1 MIVRLADWGL
11 MSEGQEN
18 LRTTE
23 VDLGGLV
30 SVLATHLYSTPLV
43 ALRELV
49 QNAHDSHTRRR
60 LEDPQGAA
68 GHRPRIRVRADA
80 AARTLAI
87 EDTGAGLTEPEIH
100 AYLATVGTGYTRL
113 LREVTGNEELIG
125 AFGLGF
131 LSAFSVAEEVTVT
144 TTSHREPALGHRY
157 RSRGGEQ
164 YSVEPVPARPQP
176 GTVVELTLRPEH
188 AHLADEDALR
198 EVLGRYC
205 VLLSVPVHVGDDE
218 QPVNGIRVPWRE
230 QVPPIAPGR
239 LHAARMEFAAAFGRR
254 FEPLTVFPFEAA
266 GGGAE
271 AIGLLWVQDGA
282 TYGSSD
288 NRDLA
293 VYLRGMLLADD
304 ARDLL
309 PSWAGFIGGVVESNR
324 LTPTASRE
332 DLQRDEHYRAL
343 QRALADAIVDGLYET
358 ARLHPA
364 AWRRILAR
372 HGQDLLGAALC
383 DERLF
388 TLLADDVPVPTS
400 QGDLT
405 AGALRAAGQGA
416 VHVALGSGGGF
427 EEMLYRA
434 MQVPIA
440 RGDRYAVLPFL
451 RRYAQ
456 LRDCRI
462 VELGSADG
470 NRELFRDPE
479 QPLPAE
485 ELGWLSAAL
494 AEPGEQVVPARFEP
508 PGLPLVL
515 VPDREAEL
523 KARIEDD
530 QADARIPSAAL
541 RLARAFTA
549 RTDGTVR
556 ARLYLNTASPAVQDL
571 LRAYRAGHTGSTT
584 AAALLR
590 SIKVIMAAAGAT
602 GSAGG
607 DLGAALAGVGTA
619 VAALTAP
626 PAEGLSAGLDR
637 LLDDSRPD
645 GGPQHGGPQ
654 NGGARQEGPW
664 HDGSQHEQGE
674 GA

>member
-1 MIVRLADWGL
+1 
-11 MSEGQEN
+11 MSEGLRPDPAPAEE

-60 LEDPQGAA
+60 LEDPQGA
-68 GHRPRIRVRADA
+68 HRPLIRVRGDA
-80 AARTLAI
+80 ARALVSI

-113 LREVTGNEELIG
+113 LREVTGNDELIG

-131 LSAFSVAEEVTVT
+131 LSAFSVAREVTVT
-144 TTSHREPALGHRY
+144 TTSHREPDLGHRY

-164 YSVEPVPARPQP
+164 YSVEPVAARPTP
-176 GTVVELTLRPEH
+176 GTVVELALKPEH
-188 AHLADEDALR
+188 AHLADEYALR
-198 EVLGRYC
+198 EVLARYC
-205 VLLSVPVHVGDDE
+205 VLLPIPVHVGEDE
-218 QPVNGIRVPWRE
+218 QPVNNVPVPWR
-230 QVPPIAPGR
+230 QPVPGDQYE
-239 LHAARMEFAAAFGRR
+239 ARMRFATTFGRR
-254 FEPLTVFPFEAA
+254 FEPLTAFPVDPVD
-266 GGGAE
+266 GGTD
-271 AIGLLWVQDGA
+271 AIGLLWVQDGG

-288 NRDLA
+288 NRDLS
-293 VYLRGMLLADD
+293 VHLRGMLLAED

-309 PSWAGFIGGVVESNR
+309 PGWAGFIGGVIESSR

-332 DLQRDEHYRAL
+332 DLQRDDHYRAL
-343 QRALADAIVDGLYET
+343 QQTLTDAIVAGLHET
-358 ARLHPA
+358 ARLRPA

-383 DERLF
+383 DDRLF

-405 AGALRAAGQGA
+405 AGALRAASEGGAGGGA

-451 RRYAQ
+451 RRYCQ
-456 LRDCRI
+456 LRGCRI
-462 VELGSADG
+462 VELGSASG

-479 QPLPAE
+479 RPLPAE
-485 ELGWLSAAL
+485 EGAWLCAAL
-494 AEPGEQVVPARFEP
+494 ADEGEQLVPARFDP

-549 RTDGTVR
+549 RTDGEVR
-556 ARLYLNTASPAVQDL
+556 ARLYLNLASPAVQDL
-571 LRAYRAGHTGSTT
+571 LTAYRAGHTGSAT
-584 AAALLR
+584 AAGLLR
-590 SIKVIMAAAGAT
+590 SLKVIMATAS

-607 DLGAALAGVGTA
+607 DLTAALAGIGTA
-619 VAALTAP
+619 VSALTAAVP
-626 PAEGLSAGLDR
+626 AGLPAVP
-637 LLDDSRPD
+637 DSPGPLSD
-645 GGPQHGGPQ
+645 GEP
-654 NGGARQEGPW
+654 A
-664 HDGSQHEQGE
+664 
-674 GA
+674 

>member
-1 MIVRLADWGL
+1 
-11 MSEGQEN
+11 MSEGAPPEPTPAED

-30 SVLATHLYSTPLV
+30 NVLATHLYSTPLV

-49 QNAHDSHTRRR
+49 QNAHDSHTRRL
-60 LEDPQGAA
+60 LEDPDGD
-68 GHRPRIRVRADA
+68 HRPLIRVRGDA
-80 AARTLAI
+80 ARRTVAI

-100 AYLATVGTGYTRL
+100 AYLATVGTGYTRM
-113 LREVTGNEELIG
+113 LRDLTGNQELIG

-131 LSAFSVAEEVTVT
+131 LSAFSVADEVVVT
-144 TTSHREPALGHRY
+144 TTSHREPQLGHRY

-164 YSVEPVPARPQP
+164 YQVDPVPARPRP
-176 GTVVELTLRPEH
+176 GTVVELTLKAEH

-205 VLLSVPVHVGDDE
+205 VLLPIPVYVGDDE
-218 QPVNGIRVPWRE
+218 QAVNSVEVPWRGTGR
-230 QVPPIAPGR
+230 PATDPAPDE
-239 LHAARMEFAAAFGRR
+239 HAARMRFATAFGRR
-254 FEPLTVFPFEAA
+254 FEPLTAFPVDPVE
-266 GGGAE
+266 GGTD
-271 AIGLLWVQDGA
+271 AIGLLWVQDGG

-293 VYLRGMLLADD
+293 VYLRGMLLAED

-343 QRALADAIVDGLYET
+343 QRTLTDAIVDGLYET
-358 ARLHPA
+358 ARLRPA
-364 AWRRILAR
+364 AWRRILTR

-405 AGALRAAGQGA
+405 AGALRAMGGGA

-434 MQVPIA
+434 MRVPIA

-456 LRDCRI
+456 LRGCRL
-462 VELGSADG
+462 VELGSEHGD
-470 NRELFRDPE
+470 RELFRDPE
-479 QPLPAE
+479 RPLPAGE
-485 ELGWLSAAL
+485 AAWLAGAL
-494 AEPGEQVVPARFEP
+494 ADEGEQLVPARFDP

-549 RTDGTVR
+549 RTDGEVR
-556 ARLYLNTASPAVQDL
+556 ARLYLNLSCPAVLDL
-571 LRAYRAGHTGSTT
+571 LAAYRTGHTGSAT
-584 AAALLR
+584 AAGLLR
-590 SIKVIMAAAGAT
+590 SLKVIMAAASA
-602 GSAGG
+602 GSADSSGG
-607 DLGAALAGVGTA
+607 DLTAALSGIGTA
-619 VAALTAP
+619 VSALTAAVP
-626 PAEGLSAGLDR
+626 VGLPDVPDTLDA
-637 LLDDSRPD
+637 LS
-645 GGPQHGGPQ
+645 
-654 NGGARQEGPW
+654 E
-664 HDGSQHEQGE
+664 ET
-674 GA
+674 

>member
-1 MIVRLADWGL
+1 
-11 MSEGQEN
+11 MSEGLQPGREPDRD

-30 SVLATHLYSTPLV
+30 GVLATHLYSTPLV

-49 QNAHDSHTRRR
+49 QNAHDSHIRRR
-60 LEDPQGAA
+60 LEDPDSTV
-68 GHRPRIRVRADA
+68 RPVIRVRGDA
-80 AARTLAI
+80 ERRTVAI

-113 LREVTGNEELIG
+113 LREVTGDQSLIG

-131 LSAFSVAEEVTVT
+131 LSAFSVAEEVAVT
-144 TTSHREPALGHRY
+144 TTSHREPAAGHRY

-164 YSVEPVPARPQP
+164 YSVEAVAPRPVP
-176 GTVVELTLRPEH
+176 GTVVELLLKPEH
-188 AHLADEDALR
+188 AHLADEYALR
-198 EVLGRYC
+198 EALARYC
-205 VLLSVPVHVGDDE
+205 ALLPIPVHVGDDPT
-218 QPVNGIRVPWRE
+218 PVNDVPVPWRQE
-230 QVPPIAPGR
+230 VPGDP
-239 LHAARMEFAAAFGRR
+239 HTARMRFATAFGRR
-254 FEPLTVFPFEAA
+254 FEPLTAFPVTPVDGTTDAV
-266 GGGAE
+266 
-271 AIGLLWVQDGA
+271 GLLWVQDGG

-288 NRDLA
+288 NRDLS
-293 VYLRGMLLADD
+293 VYLRGMLLSED

-309 PSWAGFIGGVVESNR
+309 PSWAGFIGGVIESTR

-343 QRALADAIVDGLYET
+343 QQALADAVVDGLYET

-383 DERLF
+383 DDRLF

-405 AGALRAAGQGA
+405 AGALRAAGGGA

-451 RRYAQ
+451 RRYAR

-462 VELGSADG
+462 VELGSESG

-479 QPLPAE
+479 RPLPAE
-485 ELGWLSAAL
+485 EAAWLSAAL
-494 AEPGEQVVPARFEP
+494 TDQGEQLVPARFDP

-530 QADARIPSAAL
+530 QADARIPTAAL

-549 RTDGTVR
+549 KTDGTVK
-556 ARLYLNTASPAVQDL
+556 ARLYLNLASPAVEQL
-571 LRAYRAGHTGSTT
+571 LTAYRTGHTGSTT
-584 AAALLR
+584 AAGLLR
-590 SIKVIMAAAGAT
+590 SLKVIMAAAS
-602 GSAGG
+602 GSSGSSGG
-607 DLGAALAGVGTA
+607 DLTAALAGVGTA
-619 VAALTAP
+619 VAALTAAVP
-626 PAEGLSAGLDR
+626 EGLSVV
-637 LLDDSRPD
+637 PD
-645 GGPQHGGPQ
+645 TLSGSG
-654 NGGARQEGPW
+654 R
-664 HDGSQHEQGE
+664 HDALQGE
-674 GA
+674 GTA

>member
-1 MIVRLADWGL
+1 
-11 MSEGQEN
+11 MSEGVQPVQPEPTPAEE

-30 SVLATHLYSTPLV
+30 NVLATHLYSTPLV

-49 QNAHDSHTRRR
+49 QNAHDSHTRRL
-60 LEDPQGAA
+60 LEDPDGD
-68 GHRPRIRVRADA
+68 HRPQIRVRADA
-80 AARTLAI
+80 ARRTVSI

-100 AYLATVGTGYTRL
+100 SYLATVGTGYTRM
-113 LREVTGNEELIG
+113 LRELTGNQELIG

-131 LSAFSVAEEVTVT
+131 LSAFSVSDEVTVT
-144 TTSHREPALGHRY
+144 TTSHLCIRD
-157 RSRGGEQ
+157 
-164 YSVEPVPARPQP
+164 RPRP
-176 GTVVELTLRPEH
+176 GTVVELALKAEH
-188 AHLADEDALR
+188 SHLADEDNLR
-198 EVLGRYC
+198 DVLGRYC
-205 VLLSVPVHVGDDE
+205 VLLPIPVYVGEDE
-218 QPVNGIRVPWRE
+218 QPVNSVEVPWRQ
-230 QVPPIAPGR
+230 QVEGDQ
-239 LHAARMEFAAAFGRR
+239 HAARMRFATAFGRR
-254 FEPLTVFPFEAA
+254 FEPLTAFPVHPVD
-266 GGGAE
+266 GATD
-271 AIGLLWVQDGA
+271 AIGLLWVQDGG

-293 VYLRGMLLADD
+293 VYLRGMLLAED

-309 PSWAGFIGGVVESNR
+309 PGWAGFIGGVVESSR

-343 QRALADAIVDGLYET
+343 QKALTDAIVDGLYET
-358 ARLHPA
+358 ARLRPA
-364 AWRRILAR
+364 AWRRILTR

-383 DERLF
+383 DDRLF

-405 AGALRAAGQGA
+405 AGALRAAGGGA

-434 MQVPIA
+434 MRVPIA

-456 LRDCRI
+456 LRGCRL
-462 VELGSADG
+462 VELGSEQG

-479 QPLPAE
+479 RPLPQE
-485 ELGWLSAAL
+485 ESAWLAGAL
-494 AEPGEQVVPARFEP
+494 ADPGEQLVPARFDP

-549 RTDGTVR
+549 RTDGEVK
-556 ARLYLNTASPAVQDL
+556 ARLYLNLACPAVQDL
-571 LRAYRAGHTGSTT
+571 LTAYRTGHTGSAT
-584 AAALLR
+584 AAGLLR
-590 SIKVIMAAAGAT
+590 SLKVIMAAASSGPAE
-602 GSAGG
+602 G
-607 DLGAALAGVGTA
+607 DLTAALSGVGTA
-619 VAALTAP
+619 VSALTAAVP
-626 PAEGLSAGLDR
+626 AGLPDVP
-637 LLDDSRPD
+637 DSP
-645 GGPQHGGPQ
+645 GFL
-654 NGGARQEGPW
+654 
-664 HDGSQHEQGE
+664 SGE
-674 GA
+674 A

>member
-1 MIVRLADWGL
+1 
-11 MSEGQEN
+11 MSVGHEGQDPDRAPAN
-18 LRTTE
+18 GPANDPAPGRLRTTE

-30 SVLATHLYSTPLV
+30 GVLATHLYSTPLV

-60 LEDPQGAA
+60 LEDPAGAA
-68 GHRPRIRVRADA
+68 AATPLIRVRGDA
-80 AARTLAI
+80 AARTVTI

-113 LREVTGNEELIG
+113 LREVTGSEELIG

-131 LSAFSVAEEVTVT
+131 LSAFSVADEVTVT
-144 TTSHREPALGHRY
+144 TTSHREPTRGHRY

-164 YSVEPVPARPQP
+164 YQVEPTDPRPVP
-176 GTVVELTLRPEH
+176 GTVVELALKPEH
-188 AHLADEDALR
+188 AHLADEQALR
-198 EVLGRYC
+198 GVLTRYC
-205 VLLSVPVHVGDDE
+205 VLLGVPVHVGDDAR
-218 QPVNGIRVPWRE
+218 PVNDVPVPWRE
-230 QVPPIAPGR
+230 R
-239 LHAARMEFAAAFGRR
+239 LPAERRHAARMAFATAFGRR
-254 FEPLTVFPFEAA
+254 FEPLTAFPFGPVEGSDAV
-266 GGGAE
+266 
-271 AIGLLWVQDGA
+271 GLLWVQDGG

-309 PSWAGFIGGVVESNR
+309 PGWAGFVGGVVESNR

-343 QRALADAIVDGLYET
+343 QRALAEAVVDGLYET

-405 AGALRAAGQGA
+405 AGALRAAGNGA

-434 MQVPIA
+434 MRVPIA

-451 RRYAQ
+451 RRYAE
-456 LRDCRI
+456 LRGCRL
-462 VELGSADG
+462 VELGGESG
-470 NRELFRDPE
+470 NRALFREPE
-479 QPLPAE
+479 RPLPAE
-485 ELGWLSAAL
+485 ETAWLAAAL
-494 AEPGEQVVPARFEP
+494 ADREELLVPARFDP

-549 RTDGTVR
+549 RTEGTVK
-556 ARLYLNTASPAVQDL
+556 ARLYLNTGSPAVQDL
-571 LRAYRAGHTGSTT
+571 LTAYRSGHTGSAT
-584 AAALLR
+584 AAGLLR
-590 SIKVIMAAAGAT
+590 SLKVIMAAAAGPT
-602 GSAGG
+602 GG
-607 DLGAALAGVGTA
+607 DLAAALAGVGTA

-626 PAEGLSAGLDR
+626 AVPTGVLPADLAGLFGTEPSDPPESA
-637 LLDDSRPD
+637 DPS
-645 GGPQHGGPQ
+645 GP
-654 NGGARQEGPW
+654 R
-664 HDGSQHEQGE
+664 GE
-674 GA
+674 SA

>member
-1 MIVRLADWGL
+1 
-11 MSEGQEN
+11 MSEGAPSEPARADD

-30 SVLATHLYSTPLV
+30 NVLATHLYSTPLV

-49 QNAHDSHTRRR
+49 QNAHDSHTRRF
-60 LEDPQGAA
+60 LEDPDGALA
-68 GHRPRIRVRADA
+68 DGSRPVIRVRADG
-80 AARTLAI
+80 ARRTVSI

-100 AYLATVGTGYTRL
+100 AYLATVGTGYTRM
-113 LREVTGNEELIG
+113 LRELTGNQELIG

-131 LSAFSVAEEVTVT
+131 LSAFSVADEVTVT
-144 TTSHREPALGHRY
+144 TTSHREPHLGHRY

-164 YSVEPVPARPQP
+164 YRVEPVPARPRP
-176 GTVVELTLRPEH
+176 GTVVELALKPEH
-188 AHLADEDALR
+188 GHLADEHALR

-205 VLLSVPVHVGDDE
+205 VLLPIPVHVGDDE
-218 QPVNGIRVPWRE
+218 QPVNAVPVPWR
-230 QVPPIAPGR
+230 QSPPGDPYE
-239 LHAARMEFAAAFGRR
+239 ARMGFATAFGRR
-254 FEPLTVFPFEAA
+254 FEPLTAFPVHPVE
-266 GGGAE
+266 GATD
-271 AIGLLWVQDGA
+271 AVGLLWVQDGG

-293 VYLRGMLLADD
+293 VYLRGMLLAED

-332 DLQRDEHYRAL
+332 DLQRDDHYRAL

-358 ARLHPA
+358 ARLRPA

-405 AGALRAAGQGA
+405 AGALRAAGGGA

-434 MQVPIA
+434 MRVPIA

-456 LRDCRI
+456 LRGCRL
-462 VELGSADG
+462 VELGSEHGDRA
-470 NRELFRDPE
+470 LFRDPE
-479 QPLPAE
+479 RPLPAE
-485 ELGWLSAAL
+485 EAAWLAGAL
-494 AEPGEQVVPARFEP
+494 ADRGEQLVPARFDP

-549 RTDGTVR
+549 RTDGEVR
-556 ARLYLNTASPAVQDL
+556 ARLYLNLDCPAVRDL
-571 LRAYRAGHTGSTT
+571 LAAYRAGHTGSAT
-584 AAALLR
+584 AAGLLR
-590 SIKVIMAAAGAT
+590 SLKVIMAAAGSA
-602 GSAGG
+602 GSAGSSGG
-607 DLGAALAGVGTA
+607 DLTAALAGVGTA
-619 VAALTAP
+619 VSALTAAVP
-626 PAEGLSAGLDR
+626 AGLPDVPESPGT
-637 LLDDSRPD
+637 LPD
-645 GGPQHGGPQ
+645 GP
-654 NGGARQEGPW
+654 
-664 HDGSQHEQGE
+664 
-674 GA
+674 

>member
-1 MIVRLADWGL
+1 MSDGL
-11 MSEGQEN
+11 PPAAGTGGSDAEFPSEEN

-30 SVLATHLYSTPLV
+30 GVLATHLYSTPLV

-49 QNAHDSHTRRR
+49 QNAHDSHTRRK
-60 LEDPQGAA
+60 LEDLESDY
-68 GHRPRIRVRADA
+68 RPLIRVSGDP
-80 AARTLAI
+80 ARRTVAI
-87 EDTGAGLTEPEIH
+87 EDNGAGLTEPEIH
-100 AYLATVGTGYTRL
+100 AYLATVGTGYTRM
-113 LREVTGNEELIG
+113 LRELTGNQDLIG

-144 TTSHREPALGHRY
+144 TASHREPALAHTY

-164 YSVEPVPARPQP
+164 YTVEPAPPRAAA
-176 GTVVELTLRPEH
+176 GTVVSLRLKPEH
-188 AHLADEDALR
+188 AHLADEFALR
-198 EVLGRYC
+198 EVLARYC
-205 VLLSVPVHVGDDE
+205 VLLPIPVYVGEDDK
-218 QPVNGIRVPWRE
+218 PVNDVAVPWR
-230 QVPPIAPGR
+230 QDLPGSPY
-239 LHAARMEFAAAFGRR
+239 LHRMRFAGAFARS
-254 FEPLTVFPFEAA
+254 FEPLTAFPVNPVEGSTDAV
-266 GGGAE
+266 
-271 AIGLLWVQDGA
+271 GLLWVQDGG
-282 TYGSSD
+282 TYGSTD

-309 PSWAGFIGGVVESNR
+309 PKWAGFIGGVVESTR

-343 QRALADAIVDGLYET
+343 QQALTDAIVEGLYET
-358 ARLHPA
+358 ARLQPA

-383 DERLF
+383 DDRLF
-388 TLLADDVPVPTS
+388 SLLADDVPVPTS
-400 QGDLT
+400 QGELT
-405 AGALRAAGQGA
+405 AGALRAAGEGA

-462 VELGSADG
+462 VELGSESG
-470 NRELFRDPE
+470 NRELFRAPDF
-479 QPLPAE
+479 PLPAE
-485 ELGWLSAAL
+485 EARWLAGAL
-494 AEPGEQVVPARFEP
+494 AEDGEQLVPARFEP
-508 PGLPLVL
+508 YGLPLVL

-549 RTDGTVR
+549 RTDGEVK
-556 ARLYLNTASPAVQDL
+556 ARLYLNLASPAVCDL
-571 LRAYRAGHTGSTT
+571 LAAYRSGHTGAAT
-584 AAALLR
+584 AAGLLR
-590 SIKVIMAAAGAT
+590 SLKVIMAAAA
-602 GSAGG
+602 GSPNG
-607 DLGAALAGVGTA
+607 DLGAALAGISTA
-619 VAALTAP
+619 VAALTAAVP
-626 PAEGLSAGLDR
+626 SDGLSAVP
-637 LLDDSRPD
+637 DSISD
-645 GGPQHGGPQ
+645 TPQGDE
-654 NGGARQEGPW
+654 R
-664 HDGSQHEQGE
+664 
-674 GA
+674 

>member
-1 MIVRLADWGL
+1 
-11 MSEGQEN
+11 MSEGAPTEPTPTEPTPTEPTPAED

-30 SVLATHLYSTPLV
+30 NVLATHLYSTPLV

-49 QNAHDSHTRRR
+49 QNAHDSHTRRF
-60 LEDPQGAA
+60 LEDPDGE
-68 GHRPRIRVRADA
+68 HRPRIRVRADA
-80 AARTLAI
+80 IRRTVAI

-100 AYLATVGTGYTRL
+100 AYLATVGTGYTRM
-113 LREVTGNEELIG
+113 LRELTGNQELIG

-131 LSAFSVAEEVTVT
+131 LSAFSVADEVTVT
-144 TTSHREPALGHRY
+144 TTSHREPQLGHRY

-164 YSVEPVPARPQP
+164 YQVDPVPARPEP
-176 GTVVELTLRPEH
+176 GTVVELALKAEH
-188 AHLADEDALR
+188 AHLADEHALR

-205 VLLSVPVHVGDDE
+205 VLLPIPVYVGDDD
-218 QPVNGIRVPWRE
+218 QPVNAVQVPWR
-230 QVPPIAPGR
+230 QNPDGDQY
-239 LHAARMEFAAAFGRR
+239 AARMRFATAFGRR
-254 FEPLTVFPFEAA
+254 FEPLTAFPVLPVQGKGAVPGEGAA
-266 GGGAE
+266 EGGTDAV
-271 AIGLLWVQDGA
+271 GLLWVQDGG

-293 VYLRGMLLADD
+293 VYLRGMLLAED

-309 PSWAGFIGGVVESNR
+309 PSWAGFIGGVVESSR

-343 QRALADAIVDGLYET
+343 QKALTDAIVDGLYET
-358 ARLHPA
+358 ARLRPA
-364 AWRRILAR
+364 VWRRILTR
-372 HGQDLLGAALC
+372 HGQELLGAALC
-383 DERLF
+383 DDRLF

-405 AGALRAAGQGA
+405 AGALRASGGGA

-434 MQVPIA
+434 MRVPIA

-456 LRDCRI
+456 LRGCRL
-462 VELGSADG
+462 VELGSEQG

-479 QPLPAE
+479 RPLPAE
-485 ELGWLSAAL
+485 ESAWLAGAL
-494 AEPGEQVVPARFEP
+494 ADPGEQLVPARFDP

-549 RTDGTVR
+549 RTDGEVK
-556 ARLYLNTASPAVQDL
+556 ARLYLNLDCPAVRDL
-571 LRAYRAGHTGSTT
+571 LAAYRTGHTGSAT
-584 AAALLR
+584 AAGLLR
-590 SIKVIMAAAGAT
+590 SLKVIMAAAST
-602 GSAGG
+602 GPAEG
-607 DLGAALAGVGTA
+607 DLGAALAGIGTA
-619 VAALTAP
+619 VSALTAAVP
-626 PAEGLSAGLDR
+626 AGLPDVP
-637 LLDDSRPD
+637 DSPGAL
-645 GGPQHGGPQ
+645 GGD
-654 NGGARQEGPW
+654 A
-664 HDGSQHEQGE
+664 
-674 GA
+674 

>member
-1 MIVRLADWGL
+1 
-11 MSEGQEN
+11 MSEGAPTEPTPADD

-30 SVLATHLYSTPLV
+30 NVLATHLYSTPLV

-49 QNAHDSHTRRR
+49 QNAHDSHTRRL
-60 LEDPQGAA
+60 LEDPDGD
-68 GHRPRIRVRADA
+68 HHPLIRVRADA
-80 AARTLAI
+80 ARRTIAI

-100 AYLATVGTGYTRL
+100 SYLATVGTGYTRM
-113 LREVTGNEELIG
+113 LRELTGNQELIG

-131 LSAFSVAEEVTVT
+131 LSAFSVADEVTVT
-144 TTSHREPALGHRY
+144 TTSHREPTLGHRY
-157 RSRGGEQ
+157 RSRGGEH
-164 YSVEPVPARPQP
+164 YRVEPVPARPRP
-176 GTVVELTLRPEH
+176 GTVVELALKAEH
-188 AHLADEDALR
+188 AHLADEHTLR

-205 VLLSVPVHVGDDE
+205 VLLPIPVFVGEDE
-218 QPVNGIRVPWRE
+218 EPVNAVQVPWR
-230 QVPPIAPGR
+230 QDVPGDR
-239 LHAARMEFAAAFGRR
+239 HAARMAFAAAFGRR
-254 FEPLTVFPFEAA
+254 FEPLTAFPVLSVPAEGAGEAA
-266 GGGAE
+266 TDAV
-271 AIGLLWVQDGA
+271 GLLWVQDGGS
-282 TYGSSD
+282 YGSSD

-293 VYLRGMLLADD
+293 VYLRGMLLAED

-309 PSWAGFIGGVVESNR
+309 PGWAGFIGGVVESSR

-343 QRALADAIVDGLYET
+343 QRALTDAVVDGLYET
-358 ARLHPA
+358 ARLRPA
-364 AWRRILAR
+364 AWRRILTR

-405 AGALRAAGQGA
+405 AGGLRAAGGGA

-434 MQVPIA
+434 MRVPIA

-451 RRYAQ
+451 RRYAR
-456 LRDCRI
+456 LRGCRV
-462 VELGSADG
+462 VELGSEQG

-479 QPLPAE
+479 RPLPPE
-485 ELGWLSAAL
+485 EAAWLSGAL
-494 AEPGEQVVPARFEP
+494 ADPGERLVPARFDP

-530 QADARIPSAAL
+530 RADARIPSAAL

-549 RTDGTVR
+549 RTDGEVR
-556 ARLYLNTASPAVQDL
+556 ARLYLNLDCPAVRDL
-571 LRAYRAGHTGSTT
+571 LTAYRAGHTGSAT
-584 AAALLR
+584 AAGLLR
-590 SIKVIMAAAGAT
+590 SLKVIMAAASA
-602 GSAGG
+602 GSAEG
-607 DLGAALAGVGTA
+607 DLGAALAGIGTA
-619 VAALTAP
+619 VSALTAAVP
-626 PAEGLSAGLDR
+626 AGLPDVPDSPGALR
-637 LLDDSRPD
+637 DD
-645 GGPQHGGPQ
+645 
-654 NGGARQEGPW
+654 A
-664 HDGSQHEQGE
+664 
-674 GA
+674 

>member
-1 MIVRLADWGL
+1 

-60 LEDPQGAA
+60 LEDPAGAA
-68 GHRPRIRVRADA
+68 GHRPRITVTGDP
-80 AARTLAI
+80 ARRSIAI

-113 LREVTGNEELIG
+113 LREVTGNQELIG

-144 TTSHREPALGHRY
+144 TTSHREPGLGHRY

-164 YSVEPVPARPQP
+164 YTVDPVPARPQP
-176 GTVVELTLRPEH
+176 GTVVELVLKPEH
-188 AHLADEDALR
+188 AQLADEAALR
-198 EVLGRYC
+198 EVLSRYC
-205 VLLSVPVHVGDDE
+205 VLLPVPVHVGDDE
-218 QPVNGIRVPWRE
+218 QAVNSVPVPWRE
-230 QVPPIAPGR
+230 PLPEGDPHQ
-239 LHAARMEFAAAFGRR
+239 ARMEFAGAFGRR
-254 FEPLTVFPFEAA
+254 YEPLTAFPLRPADEATDA
-266 GGGAE
+266 V
-271 AIGLLWVQDGA
+271 GLLWVQGGGS
-282 TYGSSD
+282 YGSSD

-293 VYLRGMLLADD
+293 VYLRGMLLAED

-343 QRALADAIVDGLYET
+343 QRALTEAVIDGLYET

-372 HGQDLLGAALC
+372 HGEALLGAALC
-383 DERLF
+383 DDRLL

-405 AGALRAAGQGA
+405 AGALRAAGSGA

-451 RRYAQ
+451 RRYAL

-462 VELGSADG
+462 VELGSESG

-485 ELGWLSAAL
+485 EARWLAAAL
-494 AEPGEQVVPARFEP
+494 ADEGEQLVPARFDP

-556 ARLYLNTASPAVQDL
+556 ARLYLNTAAPAVHDL
-571 LRAYRAGHTGSTT
+571 LRAYREGHTGAAT
-584 AAALLR
+584 AAGLLR
-590 SIKVIMAAAGAT
+590 SLKVIMAAAGPD
-602 GSAGG
+602 GRAGT
-607 DLGAALAGVGTA
+607 DLSAALAGIGTA

-626 PAEGLSAGLDR
+626 AAALSVDLGR
-637 LLDDSRPD
+637 LLQEPQGGSGED
-645 GGPQHGGPQ
+645 GE
-654 NGGARQEGPW
+654 R
-664 HDGSQHEQGE
+664 
-674 GA
+674 

>member
-1 MIVRLADWGL
+1 
-11 MSEGQEN
+11 MSEGAPTEPTPTEPTPAEPTPADGV
-18 LRTTE
+18 RTTE

-30 SVLATHLYSTPLV
+30 NVLATHLYSTPLV

-49 QNAHDSHTRRR
+49 QNAHDSHTRRL
-60 LEDPQGAA
+60 LEDPDGE
-68 GHRPRIRVRADA
+68 HRPRIRVRADA
-80 AARTLAI
+80 ARRTVAI

-100 AYLATVGTGYTRL
+100 AYLATVGTGYTRM
-113 LREVTGNEELIG
+113 LRELTGNQELIG

-131 LSAFSVAEEVTVT
+131 LSAFSVADEVTVT
-144 TTSHREPALGHRY
+144 TTSHREPRLGHRY

-164 YSVEPVPARPQP
+164 YQVDPAPARPEP
-176 GTVVELTLRPEH
+176 GTVVELALKAEH
-188 AHLADEDALR
+188 AHLADEHALR

-205 VLLSVPVHVGDDE
+205 VLLPVPVYVGDDE
-218 QPVNGIRVPWRE
+218 RPVNAVQVPWR
-230 QVPPIAPGR
+230 QRVDGDQ
-239 LHAARMEFAAAFGRR
+239 HAARMRFATAFGRR
-254 FEPLTVFPFEAA
+254 FEPLTAFPVLPVQGDGPGDGPSDGATDGPA
-266 GGGAE
+266 GSATDGPSGGATD
-271 AIGLLWVQDGA
+271 AVGLLWVQDGGS
-282 TYGSSD
+282 YGSSD

-293 VYLRGMLLADD
+293 VYLRGMLLAED

-309 PSWAGFIGGVVESNR
+309 PGWAGFIGGVIESSR

-343 QRALADAIVDGLYET
+343 QRALADAVVDGLYET
-358 ARLHPA
+358 ARLRPA
-364 AWRRILAR
+364 VWRRILTR
-372 HGQDLLGAALC
+372 HGQELLGAALC
-383 DERLF
+383 DDRLF

-405 AGALRAAGQGA
+405 AGGLRAAGGGA

-434 MQVPIA
+434 MRVPIA

-456 LRDCRI
+456 LRGCRL
-462 VELGSADG
+462 VELGSEQG

-479 QPLPAE
+479 RPLPPE
-485 ELGWLSAAL
+485 EAAWLAGAL
-494 AEPGEQVVPARFEP
+494 ADQGEQLVPARFDP

-549 RTDGTVR
+549 RTDGAVK
-556 ARLYLNTASPAVQDL
+556 ARLYLNLDCPAVRDL
-571 LRAYRAGHTGSTT
+571 LAAYRTGHTGSAT
-584 AAALLR
+584 AAGLLR
-590 SIKVIMAAAGAT
+590 SLKVIMAAAST
-602 GSAGG
+602 GPAEG
-607 DLGAALAGVGTA
+607 DLGAALAGIGTA
-619 VAALTAP
+619 VSALTAAVP
-626 PAEGLSAGLDR
+626 PGLPDVP
-637 LLDDSRPD
+637 DSP
-645 GGPQHGGPQ
+645 
-654 NGGARQEGPW
+654 GALR
-664 HDGSQHEQGE
+664 GE
-674 GA
+674 A

>member
-1 MIVRLADWGL
+1 MSDGL
-11 MSEGQEN
+11 PPDPSSSPAGGQEGLTPAEE

-30 SVLATHLYSTPLV
+30 NVLATHLYSTPLV

-49 QNAHDSHTRRR
+49 QNAHDSHTRRL
-60 LEDPQGAA
+60 LEDPDGV
-68 GHRPRIRVRADA
+68 HRPLIRVRADA
-80 AARTLAI
+80 DRRTVGI

-100 AYLATVGTGYTRL
+100 AFLATVGTGYTRM
-113 LREVTGNEELIG
+113 LRDLTGNQELIG

-131 LSAFSVAEEVTVT
+131 LSAFSVADEVTVT
-144 TTSHREPALGHRY
+144 TTSHREPLLGHRY
-157 RSRGGEQ
+157 RSFGGEQ
-164 YSVEPVPARPQP
+164 YSVERVPARPTP
-176 GTVVELTLRPEH
+176 GTLVELSLKTEH
-188 AHLADEDALR
+188 AHLADEHALR

-205 VLLSVPVHVGDDE
+205 VLLPIPVFVGDDE
-218 QPVNGIRVPWRE
+218 QPVNAVPVPWRQSVE
-230 QVPPIAPGR
+230 GDQ
-239 LHAARMEFAAAFGRR
+239 HAARMRFAGAFGRR
-254 FEPLTVFPFEAA
+254 FEPLTAFPVQPVE
-266 GGGAE
+266 GGSDAV
-271 AIGLLWVQDGA
+271 GLLWVQDGG

-293 VYLRGMLLADD
+293 VYLRGMLLAED

-309 PSWAGFIGGVVESNR
+309 PGWAGFIGGVVESSR

-343 QRALADAIVDGLYET
+343 QQALADAVVEGLYET
-358 ARLHPA
+358 ARLRPA
-364 AWRRILAR
+364 VWRRILAR

-383 DERLF
+383 DDRLF

-405 AGALRAAGQGA
+405 AGALRAAGGGA

-451 RRYAQ
+451 RRYAG

-462 VELGSADG
+462 VELGSESG

-479 QPLPAE
+479 RPLPAE
-485 ELGWLSAAL
+485 ETAWLAGAL
-494 AEPGEQVVPARFEP
+494 ADPGEQLVPARFDP

-549 RTDGTVR
+549 RSGGEVK
-556 ARLYLNTASPAVQDL
+556 ARLYLNLACPAVQDL
-571 LRAYRAGHTGSTT
+571 LAAYRGGHTGSAT
-584 AAALLR
+584 AAGLLR
-590 SIKVIMAAAGAT
+590 SLKVIMAAASA
-602 GSAGG
+602 GSATG
-607 DLGAALAGVGTA
+607 DLGGALAGIGTA
-619 VAALTAP
+619 VSALTAAVP
-626 PAEGLSAGLDR
+626 AGLPAVP
-637 LLDDSRPD
+637 DSP
-645 GGPQHGGPQ
+645 GGFAGRG
-654 NGGARQEGPW
+654 
-664 HDGSQHEQGE
+664 
-674 GA
+674 

>member
-1 MIVRLADWGL
+1 
-11 MSEGQEN
+11 MSEGAPPEPTPAED

-30 SVLATHLYSTPLV
+30 NVLATHLYSTPLV

-49 QNAHDSHTRRR
+49 QNAHDSHTRRL
-60 LEDPQGAA
+60 LEDPDGD
-68 GHRPRIRVRADA
+68 HHPLIRVRGDA
-80 AARTLAI
+80 ARRTVAI

-100 AYLATVGTGYTRL
+100 AYLATVGTGYTRM
-113 LREVTGNEELIG
+113 LRDLTGNQELIG

-131 LSAFSVAEEVTVT
+131 LSAFSVADEVVVT
-144 TTSHREPALGHRY
+144 TTSHREPQLGHRY

-164 YSVEPVPARPQP
+164 YQVDPVPARPRP
-176 GTVVELTLRPEH
+176 GTVVELTLKAEH

-205 VLLSVPVHVGDDE
+205 VLLPIPVYVGDDE
-218 QPVNGIRVPWRE
+218 QPVNSVEVPWRGTGR
-230 QVPPIAPGR
+230 PATAPAPDE
-239 LHAARMEFAAAFGRR
+239 HAARMRFATAFGRR
-254 FEPLTVFPFEAA
+254 FEPLTAFPVDPVE
-266 GGGAE
+266 GGTD
-271 AIGLLWVQDGA
+271 AIGLLWVQDGG

-293 VYLRGMLLADD
+293 VYLRGMLLAED

-343 QRALADAIVDGLYET
+343 QRTLTDAIVDGLYET
-358 ARLHPA
+358 ARLRPA
-364 AWRRILAR
+364 AWRRILTR

-405 AGALRAAGQGA
+405 AGALRAMGGGA

-434 MQVPIA
+434 MRVPIA

-456 LRDCRI
+456 LRGCRL
-462 VELGSADG
+462 VELGSEHGD
-470 NRELFRDPE
+470 RELFRDPE
-479 QPLPAE
+479 RPLPAGE
-485 ELGWLSAAL
+485 AAWLAGAL
-494 AEPGEQVVPARFEP
+494 ADEGEQLVPARFDP

-549 RTDGTVR
+549 RTDGEVR
-556 ARLYLNTASPAVQDL
+556 ARLYLNLSCPAVLDL
-571 LRAYRAGHTGSTT
+571 LAAYRTGHTGSAT
-584 AAALLR
+584 AAGLLR
-590 SIKVIMAAAGAT
+590 SLKVIMAAASA
-602 GSAGG
+602 GSADSSGG
-607 DLGAALAGVGTA
+607 DLTAALSGIGTA
-619 VAALTAP
+619 VSALTAAVP
-626 PAEGLSAGLDR
+626 VGL
-637 LLDDSRPD
+637 PD
-645 GGPQHGGPQ
+645 VPDTL
-654 NGGARQEGPW
+654 GALSE
-664 HDGSQHEQGE
+664 ET
-674 GA
+674 

>member
-1 MIVRLADWGL
+1 
-11 MSEGQEN
+11 MSEGLPPESVPAED

-30 SVLATHLYSTPLV
+30 NVLATHLYSTPLV

-49 QNAHDSHTRRR
+49 QNAHDSHTRRL
-60 LEDPQGAA
+60 LEDPDGD
-68 GHRPRIRVRADA
+68 HRPLIRVRADG
-80 AARTLAI
+80 ARRTVAI

-100 AYLATVGTGYTRL
+100 AYLATVGTGYTRM
-113 LREVTGNEELIG
+113 LRELTGSQELIG

-131 LSAFSVAEEVTVT
+131 LSAFSVADEVTVT
-144 TTSHREPALGHRY
+144 TTSHREPGAGHRY

-164 YSVEPVPARPQP
+164 YSVEPAAARPGG
-176 GTVVELTLRPEH
+176 GTVVELALKTEH
-188 AHLADEDALR
+188 GHLADEDALR

-205 VLLSVPVHVGDDE
+205 VLLPIPVFVGDDE
-218 QPVNGIRVPWRE
+218 QPVNAVPVPWR
-230 QVPPIAPGR
+230 QAVGGDPY
-239 LHAARMEFAAAFGRR
+239 AARMRFAAAFGRR
-254 FEPLTVFPFEAA
+254 FEPLTAFPVTPVEGGAK
-266 GGGAE
+266 GGGSDAV
-271 AIGLLWVQDGA
+271 GLLWVQDGA

-293 VYLRGMLLADD
+293 VYLRGMLLAED

-309 PSWAGFIGGVVESNR
+309 PSWAGFVGGVVESNR

-343 QRALADAIVDGLYET
+343 QRQLTDAVVEGLYET
-358 ARLHPA
+358 ARLRPA
-364 AWRRILAR
+364 VWRRILAR

-383 DERLF
+383 DDRLF

-405 AGALRAAGQGA
+405 AGALRAAGGGA

-456 LRDCRI
+456 LRGCRI
-462 VELGSADG
+462 VELGSESG

-479 QPLPAE
+479 RPLPAE
-485 ELGWLSAAL
+485 ESAWLAGAL
-494 AEPGEQVVPARFEP
+494 ADPGEQLVPARFDP

-549 RTDGTVR
+549 RTDGEVK
-556 ARLYLNTASPAVQDL
+556 ARLYLNLSCPAVQDL
-571 LRAYRAGHTGSTT
+571 LTAYRAGHTGSAT
-584 AAALLR
+584 AAGLLR
-590 SIKVIMAAAGAT
+590 SIKVVMAAA
-602 GSAGG
+602 SAGG
-607 DLGAALAGVGTA
+607 SGGDLTTALAGIGTA
-619 VAALTAP
+619 VSALTAAVP
-626 PAEGLSAGLDR
+626 AGLDAVP
-637 LLDDSRPD
+637 DSPD
-645 GGPQHGGPQ
+645 GLDGLHGLDGLDGPGGR
-654 NGGARQEGPW
+654 GA
-664 HDGSQHEQGE
+664 

>member
-1 MIVRLADWGL
+1 
-11 MSEGQEN
+11 MSEGATTEPTPAED

-30 SVLATHLYSTPLV
+30 NVLATHLYSTPLV

-49 QNAHDSHTRRR
+49 QNAHDSHTRRL
-60 LEDPQGAA
+60 LEDPDGE
-68 GHRPRIRVRADA
+68 HRPLIRVRADA
-80 AARTLAI
+80 ARRTVAI

-100 AYLATVGTGYTRL
+100 AYLATVGTGYTRM
-113 LREVTGNEELIG
+113 LRELTGNQELIG

-131 LSAFSVAEEVTVT
+131 LSAFSVADEVTVT
-144 TTSHREPALGHRY
+144 TTSHREPQLGHRY
-157 RSRGGEQ
+157 RSRGGEHYQ
-164 YSVEPVPARPQP
+164 VEPVPARPQP
-176 GTVVELTLRPEH
+176 GTVVELALKPEH
-188 AHLADEDALR
+188 AHLADEHALR
-198 EVLGRYC
+198 EVLARYC
-205 VLLSVPVHVGDDE
+205 VLLPIPVFVGEDE
-218 QPVNGIRVPWRE
+218 QPVNSVQVPWRRP
-230 QVPPIAPGR
+230 VPGDQY
-239 LHAARMEFAAAFGRR
+239 AARMRFATAFGRR
-254 FEPLTVFPFEAA
+254 FEPLTAFPVPPVQGE
-266 GGGAE
+266 GADDG
-271 AIGLLWVQDGA
+271 ATDAVGLLWVQDGG

-293 VYLRGMLLADD
+293 VYLRGMLLAED

-309 PSWAGFIGGVVESNR
+309 PSWAGFIGGVIESNR

-343 QRALADAIVDGLYET
+343 QQALTDAIVDGLYET
-358 ARLHPA
+358 ARLRPA
-364 AWRRILAR
+364 AWRRILTR

-405 AGALRAAGQGA
+405 AGGLRAAGGGA

-434 MQVPIA
+434 MRVPIA
-440 RGDRYAVLPFL
+440 RGERYAVLPFL

-456 LRDCRI
+456 LRGCRL
-462 VELGSADG
+462 VELGSEQG

-479 QPLPAE
+479 RPLPPE
-485 ELGWLSAAL
+485 ESAWLSGAL
-494 AEPGEQVVPARFEP
+494 ADRGEQLVPARFDP

-549 RTDGTVR
+549 RTDGEVR
-556 ARLYLNTASPAVQDL
+556 ARLYLNLACPAVQDL
-571 LRAYRAGHTGSTT
+571 LVAYRAGHTGSAT
-584 AAALLR
+584 AAGLLR
-590 SIKVIMAAAGAT
+590 SLKVIMAAAST
-602 GSAGG
+602 GPAEG
-607 DLGAALAGVGTA
+607 DLGVALAGIGTA
-619 VAALTAP
+619 VSALTAAVP
-626 PAEGLSAGLDR
+626 AGLPDVP
-637 LLDDSRPD
+637 DSPGDLRD
-645 GGPQHGGPQ
+645 Q
-654 NGGARQEGPW
+654 A
-664 HDGSQHEQGE
+664 
-674 GA
+674 

>member
-1 MIVRLADWGL
+1 
-11 MSEGQEN
+11 MSEGLQSGRQPDRD

-30 SVLATHLYSTPLV
+30 GVLATHLYSTPLV

-60 LEDPQGAA
+60 LEDPDSTAEA
-68 GHRPRIRVRADA
+68 VIRVRGDA
-80 AARTLAI
+80 ERRTVAI

-100 AYLATVGTGYTRL
+100 SYLATVGTGYTRL
-113 LREVTGNEELIG
+113 LREVTGDQSLIG

-144 TTSHREPALGHRY
+144 TTSHREPGTGHRY

-164 YSVEPVPARPQP
+164 YSVERVAPRPVP
-176 GTVVELTLRPEH
+176 GTVVELLLKPEH
-188 AHLADEDALR
+188 AHLADEYALR
-198 EVLGRYC
+198 EALGRYC
-205 VLLSVPVHVGDDE
+205 VLLPVPVHVGEDRT
-218 QPVNGIRVPWRE
+218 PVNDVPVPWRHE
-230 QVPPIAPGR
+230 VPGDR
-239 LHAARMEFAAAFGRR
+239 YAARMRFATAFGRR
-254 FEPLTVFPFEAA
+254 FEPLTAFPVTPVEGSTDAV
-266 GGGAE
+266 
-271 AIGLLWVQDGA
+271 GLLWVQDGG
-282 TYGSSD
+282 TYGSTD
-288 NRDLA
+288 NRDLS
-293 VYLRGMLLADD
+293 VYLRGMLLSED

-309 PSWAGFIGGVVESNR
+309 PGWAGFIGGVIESTR

-332 DLQRDEHYRAL
+332 DLQRDDHYRAL
-343 QRALADAIVDGLYET
+343 QLALADAVVDGLYET

-383 DERLF
+383 DDRLF

-405 AGALRAAGQGA
+405 AGALRAAGDGA

-456 LRDCRI
+456 LRGCRI
-462 VELGSADG
+462 VELGSESG

-485 ELGWLSAAL
+485 EAAWLGAAL
-494 AEPGEQVVPARFEP
+494 ADPGEQLVPARFDP

-549 RTDGTVR
+549 KTDGTVK
-556 ARLYLNTASPAVQDL
+556 ARLYLNLASPAVDRL
-571 LRAYRAGHTGSTT
+571 LTAYRTGHTGSTT
-584 AAALLR
+584 AAGLLR
-590 SIKVIMAAAGAT
+590 SLKVIMAAAS
-602 GSAGG
+602 GSPAG
-607 DLGAALAGVGTA
+607 DLTVALAGVGTA
-619 VAALTAP
+619 VAALTAAVP
-626 PAEGLSAGLDR
+626 EGLSVVPDTLSGSDR
-637 LLDDSRPD
+637 
-645 GGPQHGGPQ
+645 
-654 NGGARQEGPW
+654 
-664 HDGSQHEQGE
+664 HDAPQGE
-674 GA
+674 ETG

>member
-1 MIVRLADWGL
+1 MSQGLPPGHGPAGDFPAAD
-11 MSEGQEN
+11 N

-60 LEDPQGAA
+60 LEDPENTAA
-68 GHRPRIRVRADA
+68 PLIRVRGDA
-80 AARTLAI
+80 AARTVAI

-100 AYLATVGTGYTRL
+100 AYLATVGTGYTRM
-113 LREVTGNEELIG
+113 LRDLTGNQELIG

-131 LSAFSVAEEVTVT
+131 LSAFSVADEVAVT
-144 TTSHREPALGHRY
+144 TTSHREPQLGHRY

-164 YSVEPVPARPQP
+164 YSVEPAAPRPAP
-176 GTVVELTLRPEH
+176 GTEVKLHLKPEH
-188 AHLADEDALR
+188 AHLADEYALR

-205 VLLSVPVHVGDDE
+205 VLLPIPVYVGDDE
-218 QPVNGIRVPWRE
+218 EPVNGVPVPWRE
-230 QVPPIAPGR
+230 QSHGDT
-239 LHAARMEFAAAFGRR
+239 HGARMRFATAFGRR
-254 FEPLTVFPFEAA
+254 FEPLTAFPVTPVEGRTDAV
-266 GGGAE
+266 
-271 AIGLLWVQDGA
+271 GLLWVQDGG
-282 TYGSSD
+282 TYGSTD
-288 NRDLA
+288 NRDLS
-293 VYLRGMLLADD
+293 VYLRGMLLSED

-309 PSWAGFIGGVVESNR
+309 PSWAGFIGGVVESTR

-332 DLQRDEHYRAL
+332 DLQRDDHYRAL
-343 QRALADAIVDGLYET
+343 QQALADAIVDGLYET

-383 DERLF
+383 DDRLF

-405 AGALRAAGQGA
+405 AGALRAAGSGA

-456 LRDCRI
+456 LRECRI
-462 VELGSADG
+462 VELGSESG

-479 QPLPAE
+479 RPLPAE
-485 ELGWLSAAL
+485 ESAWLGAAL
-494 AEPGEQVVPARFEP
+494 ADEGEQLVAARFDP

-549 RTDGTVR
+549 RTDGDVK
-556 ARLYLNTASPAVQDL
+556 ARLYLNLASPAVQDL
-571 LRAYRAGHTGSTT
+571 LTAYRAGHTGSTT

-590 SIKVIMAAAGAT
+590 SLKVIMAAAA
-602 GSAGG
+602 GSAAG
-607 DLGAALAGVGTA
+607 DLTAALAGVGTA
-619 VAALTAP
+619 VSALTAAMP
-626 PAEGLSAGLDR
+626 EALAVPDR
-637 LLDDSRPD
+637 LS
-645 GGPQHGGPQ
+645 GPSGTLAAEDLP
-654 NGGARQEGPW
+654 
-664 HDGSQHEQGE
+664 GE
-674 GA
+674 PG

>member
-1 MIVRLADWGL
+1 
-11 MSEGQEN
+11 MSEAEK

-30 SVLATHLYSTPLV
+30 GVLATHLYSTPLV

-60 LEDPQGAA
+60 LEDPDTPY
-68 GHRPRIRVRADA
+68 RPLIRVSGDP
-80 AARTLAI
+80 AARTVAI

-100 AYLATVGTGYTRL
+100 AYLATVGTGYTRM
-113 LREVTGNEELIG
+113 LRDLTGDQDLIG

-131 LSAFSVAEEVTVT
+131 LSAFSVADEVTVT
-144 TTSHREPALGHRY
+144 TASHREPHLAHRY
-157 RSRGGEQ
+157 RSRGGER
-164 YSVEPVPARPQP
+164 YGVEPVAPRPGP
-176 GTVVELTLRPEH
+176 GTVVELTLKPEH
-188 AHLADEDALR
+188 AHLADEEALR
-198 EVLGRYC
+198 EVLRRYC
-205 VLLSVPVHVGDDE
+205 VLLPIPVYVGTDE
-218 QPVNGIRVPWRE
+218 QPVNDVPVPWR
-230 QVPPIAPGR
+230 QDLPGSPH
-239 LHAARMEFAAAFGRR
+239 LHRMRFANAFARS
-254 FEPLTVFPFEAA
+254 FEPLTAFPVTP
-266 GGGAE
+266 AE
-271 AIGLLWVQDGA
+271 DRTDAVGLLWVQDGG
-282 TYGSSD
+282 TYGSTD

-309 PSWAGFIGGVVESNR
+309 PSWAGFIGGVIESSR

-343 QRALADAIVDGLYET
+343 QRALADAVVDGLYET
-358 ARLHPA
+358 ARLHPN
-364 AWRRILAR
+364 AWRRILTR

-383 DERLF
+383 DDRLF

-405 AGALRAAGQGA
+405 AGALRAAGSGA

-462 VELGSADG
+462 VELGSESG
-470 NRELFRDPE
+470 NRELFREPAA
-479 QPLPAE
+479 PLPAE
-485 ELGWLSAAL
+485 ERGWLAAAL
-494 AEPGEQVVPARFEP
+494 ADEGEELVPARFDP

-549 RTDGTVR
+549 RTDGTVK
-556 ARLYLNTASPAVQDL
+556 ARLYLNLASPAVEDL
-571 LRAYRAGHTGSTT
+571 LTAYRAGRTGAAT
-584 AAALLR
+584 AAGLLR
-590 SIKVIMAAAGAT
+590 SLKVIMAAAS
-602 GSAGG
+602 GSSAA
-607 DLGAALAGVGTA
+607 DLGAALGGVSTA
-619 VAALTAP
+619 VAALTAD
-626 PAEGLSAGLDR
+626 LSQDLGDH
-637 LLDDSRPD
+637 S
-645 GGPQHGGPQ
+645 
-654 NGGARQEGPW
+654 
-664 HDGSQHEQGE
+664 
-674 GA
+674 

>member
-1 MIVRLADWGL
+1 MSQGQPPGQGPAGDFSAAD
-11 MSEGQEN
+11 N

-60 LEDPQGAA
+60 LEDPDSTAA
-68 GHRPRIRVRADA
+68 PLIRVRGDA
-80 AARTLAI
+80 ERRTVAI

-100 AYLATVGTGYTRL
+100 SYLATVGTGYTRM
-113 LREVTGNEELIG
+113 LRELTGNQELIG

-131 LSAFSVAEEVTVT
+131 LSAFSVADEVTVT
-144 TTSHREPALGHRY
+144 TTSHREPHLGHRY

-164 YSVEPVPARPQP
+164 YSVEPVAARPAP
-176 GTVVELTLRPEH
+176 GTEVELRLKPEH
-188 AHLADEDALR
+188 AHLADEYALR

-205 VLLSVPVHVGDDE
+205 VLLPIPVYVGDDE
-218 QPVNGIRVPWRE
+218 TPVNDVPVPWRTP
-230 QVPPIAPGR
+230 QRNGDPHP
-239 LHAARMEFAAAFGRR
+239 ARMRFATAFGRR
-254 FEPLTVFPFEAA
+254 FEPLTAFPVEPVEGRTDAV
-266 GGGAE
+266 
-271 AIGLLWVQDGA
+271 GLLWVQDGG

-288 NRDLA
+288 NRDLS
-293 VYLRGMLLADD
+293 VYLRGMLLSED

-309 PSWAGFIGGVVESNR
+309 PSWAGFIGGVIESSR

-332 DLQRDEHYRAL
+332 DLQRDDHYRAL
-343 QRALADAIVDGLYET
+343 QQALTDAIVDGLYET

-383 DERLF
+383 DDRLF

-405 AGALRAAGQGA
+405 AGALRAAGSGA

-462 VELGSADG
+462 VELGSESG

-479 QPLPAE
+479 RPLPAE
-485 ELGWLSAAL
+485 ERAWLGAAL
-494 AEPGEQVVPARFEP
+494 ADEGEQLVPARFDP

-556 ARLYLNTASPAVQDL
+556 ARLYLNLAAPAVQDL
-571 LRAYRAGHTGSTT
+571 LTAYRTGHTGSTT

-590 SIKVIMAAAGAT
+590 SLKVIMASAAGSAT
-602 GSAGG
+602 G
-607 DLGAALAGVGTA
+607 DLTAALAGVSTA
-619 VAALTAP
+619 VSALTAAMP
-626 PAEGLSAGLDR
+626 ETVAVPDRLSGPHGSSAGG
-637 LLDDSRPD
+637 PA
-645 GGPQHGGPQ
+645 GGPSTDEPPGRPG
-654 NGGARQEGPW
+654 
-664 HDGSQHEQGE
+664 
-674 GA
+674 

>member
-1 MIVRLADWGL
+1 MSQGLPSAD
-11 MSEGQEN
+11 N

-60 LEDPQGAA
+60 LEDPDSTAPA
-68 GHRPRIRVRADA
+68 VIRVRADA
-80 AARTLAI
+80 ARRTVTV

-100 AYLATVGTGYTRL
+100 AYLATVGTGYTRM
-113 LREVTGNEELIG
+113 LRDLTGNQELIG

-131 LSAFSVAEEVTVT
+131 LSAFSVADEVVVT
-144 TTSHREPALGHRY
+144 TTSHREPHLGHRY

-164 YSVEPVPARPQP
+164 YSVEPTGPRPAP
-176 GTVVELTLRPEH
+176 GTVVELHLKAEH
-188 AHLADEDALR
+188 GHLADEGALR

-205 VLLSVPVHVGDDE
+205 VLLAVPVHVGDDE
-218 QPVNGIRVPWRE
+218 RPVNDIPVPWR
-230 QVPPIAPGR
+230 QDTGGD
-239 LHAARMEFAAAFGRR
+239 LHAARMHFATAFGRR
-254 FEPLTVFPFEAA
+254 FEPLTAFPFAPA
-266 GGGAE
+266 DGATD
-271 AIGLLWVQDGA
+271 AVGLLWVQDGG
-282 TYGSSD
+282 TYGSTD

-309 PSWAGFIGGVVESNR
+309 PSWAGFIGGVVESSR

-343 QRALADAIVDGLYET
+343 QKALADAVVDGLYET

-372 HGQDLLGAALC
+372 HGQELLGAALC
-383 DERLF
+383 DDRLF
-388 TLLADDVPVPTS
+388 SLLADDVPVPTS

-405 AGALRAAGQGA
+405 AGALRAAGHGA
-416 VHVALGSGGGF
+416 LHVALGSGGGF

-456 LRDCRI
+456 LKSCRI
-462 VELGSADG
+462 VELGSERG
-470 NRELFRDPE
+470 NRELFRDPDR
-479 QPLPAE
+479 PLAADE
-485 ELGWLSAAL
+485 DAWLTAAL
-494 AEPGEQVVPARFEP
+494 ADDGEQLVAARFDP

-549 RTDGTVR
+549 RTDGTVK
-556 ARLYLNTASPAVQDL
+556 ARLYLNLAAPAVQDIL
-571 LRAYRAGHTGSTT
+571 TAYRAGHTGSAT

-590 SIKVIMAAAGAT
+590 SLKVIMAAAG
-602 GSAGG
+602 GSAAG
-607 DLGAALAGVGTA
+607 DLTAALAGIGTA
-619 VAALTAP
+619 VAALTAAVP
-626 PAEGLSAGLDR
+626 DGLSDLPDTLPA
-637 LLDDSRPD
+637 DDSPTGD
-645 GGPQHGGPQ
+645 PQAGAPQ
-654 NGGARQEGPW
+654 NDDP
-664 HDGSQHEQGE
+664 QGE
-674 GA
+674 TA

>member
-1 MIVRLADWGL
+1 
-11 MSEGQEN
+11 MSEGLPPGHGPSEFPAADD

-30 SVLATHLYSTPLV
+30 GVLATHLYSTPLV
-43 ALRELV
+43 AVRELV
-49 QNAHDSHTRRR
+49 QNAHDSHTRRT
-60 LEDPQGAA
+60 LEDPTTPYHAA
-68 GHRPRIRVRADA
+68 IRVRGDA
-80 AARTLAI
+80 ARRTIAI

-100 AYLATVGTGYTRL
+100 AYLATVGTGYTRM
-113 LREVTGNEELIG
+113 LRDLTGDQDLIG

-131 LSAFSVAEEVTVT
+131 LSAFSIAHEVTVT
-144 TTSHREPALGHRY
+144 TTSHREPHRTHQY

-164 YSVEPVPARPQP
+164 YSVRPVDPRPHP
-176 GTVVELTLRPEH
+176 GTVVELHLKPEH
-188 AHLADEDALR
+188 AHLADEHALR
-198 EVLGRYC
+198 EVLLRYC
-205 VLLSVPVHVGDDE
+205 VLLPIPVHVGDDD
-218 QPVNGIRVPWRE
+218 QPVNDVPVPWR
-230 QVPPIAPGR
+230 QDVPGS
-239 LHAARMEFAAAFGRR
+239 LHLTRMRFAASFSRT
-254 FEPLTVFPFEAA
+254 FEPLTAFPVTPTEDRTDAV
-266 GGGAE
+266 
-271 AIGLLWVQDGA
+271 GLLWVQDGG
-282 TYGSSD
+282 TYGSTD

-293 VYLRGMLLADD
+293 VYLRGMLLAED

-309 PSWAGFIGGVVESNR
+309 PSWAGFIGGVIESSR

-343 QRALADAIVDGLYET
+343 QQALTDAIVDGLYET
-358 ARLHPA
+358 ARLQPA

-372 HGQDLLGAALC
+372 HGQELLGAALC

-405 AGALRAAGQGA
+405 AGALRAAGHGA

-456 LRDCRI
+456 LRDARI
-462 VELGSADG
+462 VELGSESG
-470 NRELFRDPE
+470 NRELFRAPE
-479 QPLPAE
+479 HPLAADE
-485 ELGWLSAAL
+485 QAWLAAAL
-494 AEPGEQVVPARFEP
+494 AEDGEQLLPARFDP

-556 ARLYLNTASPAVQDL
+556 ARLYLNLAAPAVQDL
-571 LRAYRAGHTGSTT
+571 LAAYRTGHTGAAT
-584 AAALLR
+584 AAGLLR
-590 SIKVIMAAAGAT
+590 SLKVIMAAAA
-602 GSAGG
+602 GSPTG
-607 DLGAALAGVGTA
+607 DLTAALDGIGTA
-619 VAALTAP
+619 VAALTAALP
-626 PAEGLSAGLDR
+626 DGLSAVPDTLPADDPHQGHQGDR
-637 LLDDSRPD
+637 
-645 GGPQHGGPQ
+645 
-654 NGGARQEGPW
+654 A
-664 HDGSQHEQGE
+664 
-674 GA
+674 

>member
-1 MIVRLADWGL
+1 

-60 LEDPQGAA
+60 LEDPDGATA
-68 GHRPRIRVRADA
+68 LDPRIRVRADA
-80 AARTLAI
+80 ARRTLAI

-131 LSAFSVAEEVTVT
+131 LSAFSVAEQVTVT

-164 YSVEPVPARPQP
+164 YSVEPTAPRREP
-176 GTVVELTLRPEH
+176 GTVVELLLKPEH
-188 AHLADEDALR
+188 AHLADEEALR
-198 EVLGRYC
+198 EVLLRYC
-205 VLLSVPVHVGDDE
+205 VLLPVPVFVGTDE
-218 QPVNGIRVPWRE
+218 RPVNDITVPWRE
-230 QVPPIAPGR
+230 PIPASR
-239 LHAARMEFAAAFGRR
+239 RHAADLAFATAFGRR
-254 FEPLTVFPFEAA
+254 FEPLTAFPFQPVD
-266 GGGAE
+266 GSTD
-271 AIGLLWVQDGA
+271 AIGLLWVQDGG

-343 QRALADAIVDGLYET
+343 QQALTEAIVNGLYET

-383 DERLF
+383 DDRLF

-405 AGALRAAGQGA
+405 AGALRAAGGGV

-434 MQVPIA
+434 MRVPIA

-462 VELGSADG
+462 VELGSETG

-479 QPLPAE
+479 HPLAAE

-494 AEPGEQVVPARFEP
+494 TDEGEQLVPARFEP
-508 PGLPLVL
+508 PALPLVL

-549 RTDGTVR
+549 RTDGTVK
-556 ARLYLNTASPAVQDL
+556 ARLYLNTAAPAVQDL
-571 LRAYRAGHTGSTT
+571 LRAYRDGHTGSAT
-584 AAALLR
+584 AAGLLR
-590 SIKVIMAAAGAT
+590 SLKVIMAAAGAT
-602 GSAGG
+602 GSTGG

-626 PAEGLSAGLDR
+626 PAEGLSDGLAR
-637 LLDDSRPD
+637 LLDD
-645 GGPQHGGPQ
+645 GPH
-654 NGGARQEGPW
+654 
-664 HDGSQHEQGE
+664 HDGSGRDPGE
-674 GA
+674 AT

>member
-1 MIVRLADWGL
+1 
-11 MSEGQEN
+11 MSEGLRPDPVPAED

-30 SVLATHLYSTPLV
+30 NVLATHLYSTPLV

-49 QNAHDSHTRRR
+49 QNAHDSHTRRL
-60 LEDPQGAA
+60 LEDPDGE
-68 GHRPRIRVRADA
+68 HTRLIRVRGDA
-80 AARTLAI
+80 VRRTVAI

-100 AYLATVGTGYTRL
+100 AYLATVGTGYTRM
-113 LREVTGNEELIG
+113 LRDLTGNQELIG

-131 LSAFSVAEEVTVT
+131 LSAFSVADEVTVT
-144 TTSHREPALGHRY
+144 TTSHREPHLGHRY

-164 YSVEPVPARPQP
+164 YRVDPAPARPQP
-176 GTVVELTLRPEH
+176 GTVVELALKAEH
-188 AHLADEDALR
+188 AHLSDEQALR

-205 VLLSVPVHVGDDE
+205 VLLPIPVYVGDDE
-218 QPVNGIRVPWRE
+218 RPVNDVPVPWR
-230 QVPPIAPGR
+230 QRIPGDP
-239 LHAARMEFAAAFGRR
+239 HEARMRFASAFGRR
-254 FEPLTVFPFEAA
+254 FEPLTAFPVEPVE
-266 GGGAE
+266 GGTDAV
-271 AIGLLWVQDGA
+271 GLLWVQDGG

-293 VYLRGMLLADD
+293 VYLRGMLLAED

-343 QRALADAIVDGLYET
+343 QRALTDAIVDGLYET

-364 AWRRILAR
+364 AWRRVLSR

-383 DERLF
+383 DDRLF

-405 AGALRAAGQGA
+405 AGALRAAGGGA
-416 VHVALGSGGGF
+416 VHVALGTGGGF

-462 VELGSADG
+462 VELGSESG

-479 QPLPAE
+479 RPLPE
-485 ELGWLSAAL
+485 EERAWLAGAL
-494 AEPGEQVVPARFEP
+494 AGPGEQLVPARFDP

-549 RTDGTVR
+549 RTDGEVR
-556 ARLYLNTASPAVQDL
+556 ARLYLNLACPAVLDL
-571 LRAYRAGHTGSTT
+571 LAAYRSGHTGSAT
-584 AAALLR
+584 AAGLLR
-590 SIKVIMAAAGAT
+590 SLKVIMAAA
-602 GSAGG
+602 SAGSTATAPGGSGGRAG
-607 DLGAALAGVGTA
+607 DDGAGAGELAAALAGIGTA
-619 VAALTAP
+619 VSALTAALP
-626 PAEGLSAGLDR
+626 AGLPDIPDSFTDR
-637 LLDDSRPD
+637 
-645 GGPQHGGPQ
+645 
-654 NGGARQEGPW
+654 A
-664 HDGSQHEQGE
+664 
-674 GA
+674 

>member
-1 MIVRLADWGL
+1 
-11 MSEGQEN
+11 MSEGAPPEPTPAED

-30 SVLATHLYSTPLV
+30 NVLATHLYSTPLV

-49 QNAHDSHTRRR
+49 QNAHDSHTRRL
-60 LEDPQGAA
+60 LEDPDGD
-68 GHRPRIRVRADA
+68 HHPLIRVRGDA
-80 AARTLAI
+80 ARRTVAI

-100 AYLATVGTGYTRL
+100 AYLATVGTGYTRM
-113 LREVTGNEELIG
+113 LRDLTGNQELIG

-131 LSAFSVAEEVTVT
+131 LSAFSVADEVVVT
-144 TTSHREPALGHRY
+144 TTSHREPQLGHRY

-164 YSVEPVPARPQP
+164 YQVDPVPARPRP
-176 GTVVELTLRPEH
+176 GTVVELTLKAEH

-205 VLLSVPVHVGDDE
+205 VLLPIPVYVGDDE
-218 QPVNGIRVPWRE
+218 QPVNSVEVPWRGTGR
-230 QVPPIAPGR
+230 PATAPTPDE
-239 LHAARMEFAAAFGRR
+239 HAVRMRFATAFGRR
-254 FEPLTVFPFEAA
+254 FEPLTAFPVDPV
-266 GGGAE
+266 GGGTD
-271 AIGLLWVQDGA
+271 AIGLLWVQDGG

-293 VYLRGMLLADD
+293 VYLRGMLLAED

-343 QRALADAIVDGLYET
+343 QRTLTDAIVDGLYET
-358 ARLHPA
+358 ARLRPA
-364 AWRRILAR
+364 AWRRILTR

-405 AGALRAAGQGA
+405 AGALRAMGGGA

-434 MQVPIA
+434 MRVPIA

-456 LRDCRI
+456 LRGCRL
-462 VELGSADG
+462 VELGSEHGD
-470 NRELFRDPE
+470 RELFRDPE
-479 QPLPAE
+479 RPLPAGE
-485 ELGWLSAAL
+485 AAWLAGAL
-494 AEPGEQVVPARFEP
+494 ADEGEQLVPARFDP

-549 RTDGTVR
+549 RTDGEVR
-556 ARLYLNTASPAVQDL
+556 ARLYLNLSCPAVLDL
-571 LRAYRAGHTGSTT
+571 LAAYRTGHTGSAT
-584 AAALLR
+584 AAGLLR
-590 SIKVIMAAAGAT
+590 SLKVIMAAASA
-602 GSAGG
+602 GSADSSGG
-607 DLGAALAGVGTA
+607 DLTAALSGIGTA
-619 VAALTAP
+619 VSALTAAVP
-626 PAEGLSAGLDR
+626 VGL
-637 LLDDSRPD
+637 PD
-645 GGPQHGGPQ
+645 VPDTL
-654 NGGARQEGPW
+654 GALSE
-664 HDGSQHEQGE
+664 ET
-674 GA
+674 

>member
-1 MIVRLADWGL
+1 

-60 LEDPQGAA
+60 LEDPAGADA
-68 GHRPRIRVRADA
+68 HQPRIRVRGNT
-80 AARTLAI
+80 AARTVAI

-113 LREVTGNEELIG
+113 LREVTGNEQLIG

-144 TTSHREPALGHRY
+144 TTSHREPTLGHRY

-164 YSVEPVPARPQP
+164 YSVEPVAARPEP
-176 GTVVELTLRPEH
+176 GTAVELTLKPEH
-188 AHLADEDALR
+188 AHLADEQALR

-205 VLLSVPVHVGDDE
+205 VLLSIPVYVGEDE
-218 QPVNGIRVPWRE
+218 QPVNNIPVPWRTG
-230 QVPPIAPGR
+230 VPGGWGTIPQAR
-239 LHAARMEFAAAFGRR
+239 QHAARMAFATAFGRR
-254 FEPLTVFPFEAA
+254 FEPLTAFPFESTDPETDAV
-266 GGGAE
+266 
-271 AIGLLWVQDGA
+271 GLLWVQDGGS
-282 TYGSSD
+282 YGSSD

-293 VYLRGMLLADD
+293 VYLRGMLLAED
-304 ARDLL
+304 ARELL

-332 DLQRDEHYRAL
+332 DLQRDQHYRAL
-343 QRALADAIVDGLYET
+343 QQALTEAIINGLYET

-405 AGALRAAGQGA
+405 AGALRAAGGGA

-434 MQVPIA
+434 MRVPIA

-462 VELGSADG
+462 VELGGESG

-485 ELGWLSAAL
+485 ETGWLAAAL
-494 AEPGEQVVPARFEP
+494 ADQGEQLVPARFDP

-549 RTDGTVR
+549 RTDGTVK

-571 LRAYRAGHTGSTT
+571 LRAYRAGHTGAAT

-590 SIKVIMAAAGAT
+590 SLKVIMAAAGSDGAQ
-602 GSAGG
+602 GG
-607 DLGAALAGVGTA
+607 DLTAALAGVGTA
-619 VAALTAP
+619 VAALTA
-626 PAEGLSAGLDR
+626 SADAVSVDLGTLFGNDE
-637 LLDDSRPD
+637 P
-645 GGPQHGGPQ
+645 
-654 NGGARQEGPW
+654 
-664 HDGSQHEQGE
+664 GE
-674 GA
+674 HA

>member
-1 MIVRLADWGL
+1 
-11 MSEGQEN
+11 MSEGAPIEPTPAEE

-30 SVLATHLYSTPLV
+30 NVLATHLYSTPLV

-49 QNAHDSHTRRR
+49 QNAHDSHTRRF
-60 LEDPQGAA
+60 LEDPDGD
-68 GHRPRIRVRADA
+68 HRPLIRVRADA
-80 AARTLAI
+80 ARRTVAI

-100 AYLATVGTGYTRL
+100 AYLATVGTGYTRM
-113 LREVTGNEELIG
+113 LRELTGNQELIG

-131 LSAFSVAEEVTVT
+131 LSAFSVADEVTVT
-144 TTSHREPALGHRY
+144 TTSHREPGLGHRY

-164 YSVEPVPARPQP
+164 YQVEPVPARPQP
-176 GTVVELTLRPEH
+176 GTVVELTLKTEH
-188 AHLADEDALR
+188 AHLADEQALR
-198 EVLGRYC
+198 EVLARYC
-205 VLLSVPVHVGDDE
+205 VLLPIPVHVGDDE
-218 QPVNGIRVPWRE
+218 QPVNAVRVPWR
-230 QVPPIAPGR
+230 QQAHPSPTTLAGDAPRRPSDGDR
-239 LHAARMEFAAAFGRR
+239 YEARMRFAAAFGRR
-254 FEPLTVFPFEAA
+254 FEPLTAFPVDPVEGVTDAA
-266 GGGAE
+266 
-271 AIGLLWVQDGA
+271 GLLWVQDGG

-293 VYLRGMLLADD
+293 VYLRGMLLAED

-332 DLQRDEHYRAL
+332 DLQRDEHYQAL
-343 QRALADAIVDGLYET
+343 RKVLADAIVDGLYET
-358 ARLHPA
+358 ARLRPA
-364 AWRRILAR
+364 AWRRVLTR

-405 AGALRAAGQGA
+405 AGGLRAAGGGA

-434 MQVPIA
+434 MRVPIA

-456 LRDCRI
+456 LRGCRL
-462 VELGSADG
+462 VELGSEQG

-479 QPLPAE
+479 RPLPPE
-485 ELGWLSAAL
+485 ESAWLAGAL
-494 AEPGEQVVPARFEP
+494 ADRGEQLVPARFDP

-549 RTDGTVR
+549 RTDGAVR
-556 ARLYLNTASPAVQDL
+556 ARLYLNLASPAVQDL
-571 LRAYRAGHTGSTT
+571 LAAYRAGHTGSAT
-584 AAALLR
+584 AAGLLR
-590 SIKVIMAAAGAT
+590 SLKVIMAAAST
-602 GSAGG
+602 GPAEG
-607 DLGAALAGVGTA
+607 DLGAALAGIGTA
-619 VAALTAP
+619 VSALTAAVP
-626 PAEGLSAGLDR
+626 AGLPDVP
-637 LLDDSRPD
+637 DSP
-645 GGPQHGGPQ
+645 
-654 NGGARQEGPW
+654 GALP
-664 HDGSQHEQGE
+664 EQ
-674 GA
+674 A

>member
-1 MIVRLADWGL
+1 MSQGLPPAD
-11 MSEGQEN
+11 N

-60 LEDPQGAA
+60 LEDPQSTAA
-68 GHRPRIRVRADA
+68 PLIRVRADS
-80 AARTLAI
+80 ARRTVVI

-100 AYLATVGTGYTRL
+100 AYLATVGTGYTRM
-113 LREVTGNEELIG
+113 LRDLTGNQELIG

-131 LSAFSVAEEVTVT
+131 LSAFSVADQVTVT

-164 YSVEPVPARPQP
+164 YSVEPCEPRPAP
-176 GTVVELTLRPEH
+176 GTAVELLLKTEH
-188 AHLADEDALR
+188 GHLADEDALR

-205 VLLSVPVHVGDDE
+205 VLLPIPVFVGDAE
-218 QPVNGIRVPWRE
+218 RPVNDVPVPWR
-230 QVPPIAPGR
+230 QDVDGD
-239 LHAARMEFAAAFGRR
+239 LHAARMRFASAFGRR
-254 FEPLTVFPFEAA
+254 FEPLTAFPVTPAE
-266 GGGAE
+266 GGTDAV
-271 AIGLLWVQDGA
+271 GLLWVQDGG
-282 TYGSSD
+282 TYGSTD

-309 PSWAGFIGGVVESNR
+309 PGWAGFIGGVVESSR

-343 QRALADAIVDGLYET
+343 QKALADAVVDGLYET

-383 DERLF
+383 DDRLF

-405 AGALRAAGQGA
+405 AGALRAAGRGA
-416 VHVALGSGGGF
+416 LHVALGSGGGF

-456 LRDCRI
+456 LKDCRI
-462 VELGSADG
+462 VELGSTQG
-470 NRELFRDPE
+470 NRELFRDPAE
-479 QPLPAE
+479 PLPAE
-485 ELGWLSAAL
+485 ETAWLAAAL
-494 AEPGEQVVPARFEP
+494 AGDGEELVPARFDP

-549 RTDGTVR
+549 RTDGTVK
-556 ARLYLNTASPAVQDL
+556 ARLYLNLASPAVQDL
-571 LRAYRAGHTGSTT
+571 LTAYRAGHTGSAT
-584 AAALLR
+584 AAGLLR
-590 SIKVIMAAAGAT
+590 SLKMIMAAAGG
-602 GSAGG
+602 GSADG
-607 DLGAALAGVGTA
+607 DLTAALAGIGTA
-619 VAALTAP
+619 VSALTW
-626 PAEGLSAGLDR
+626 S
-637 LLDDSRPD
+637 
-645 GGPQHGGPQ
+645 
-654 NGGARQEGPW
+654 GA
-664 HDGSQHEQGE
+664 
-674 GA
+674 